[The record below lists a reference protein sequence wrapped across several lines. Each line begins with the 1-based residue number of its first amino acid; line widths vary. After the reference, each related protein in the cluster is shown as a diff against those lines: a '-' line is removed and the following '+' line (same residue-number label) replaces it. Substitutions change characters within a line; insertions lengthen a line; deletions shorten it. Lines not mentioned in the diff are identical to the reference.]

1 MEACPSNMFVQ
12 PTASDW
18 TMYPFSSQNE
28 KDFRNLLSVYLDC
41 VFFPQLR
48 EIDFKQEA
56 WRLEHEDPSDRSS
69 PIVFKGVVYNE
80 MKGHFVRDRIEA
92 LWIDIDVLTLWA
104 VSPKGKLPEH
114 ICSGTSK

>member
-1 MEACPSNMFVQ
+1 MSLV

-18 TMYPFSSQNE
+18 TMYPFSSKNE

-56 WRLEHEDPSDRSS
+56 WRLEHEDPSNRSS

-80 MKGHFVRDRIEA
+80 MKGHFVRD
-92 LWIDIDVLTLWA
+92 
-104 VSPKGKLPEH
+104 
-114 ICSGTSK
+114 

>member
-1 MEACPSNMFVQ
+1 MGGGGGGYSSLIQCLTLFFSPPYFQ
-12 PTASDW
+12 PAASDW

-41 VFFPQLR
+41 VFSPQLR

-56 WRLEHEDPSDRSS
+56 WRLEYEDPSNRSS

-80 MKGHFVRDRIEA
+80 MKGHFVRQLKRRTMTKHA
-92 LWIDIDVLTLWA
+92 VVSLCVL
-104 VSPKGKLPEH
+104 
-114 ICSGTSK
+114 